1 METRS
6 GIFFIDHQ
14 RSGFGSHVCPQVPG
28 TGSDRLVATGTYA
41 CCRSATTDPEN
52 LVLTSAAI
60 RVKSVGSVKNVEY
73 VKSAV
78 GSARISS
85 FAGVTNRY
93 PRSDSTDQCGCLG
106 ISTRF
111 YHQGILPQDT
121 RRSGSPFY
129 RGRYASRTPADPPPT
144 YIAMGMLWRSRG
156 NQCGMGLLQAV
167 ASRVDSRGFPSLIIS
182 VMLMLLWF
190 FCSSFPC
197 S

>member
-1 METRS
+1 MSAGPRNW
-6 GIFFIDHQ
+6 
-14 RSGFGSHVCPQVPG
+14 
-28 TGSDRLVATGTYA
+28 RLVATGTYA
-41 CCRSATTDPEN
+41 CGRSATTDPEN
-52 LVLTSAAI
+52 LVLMSAAI

-129 RGRYASRTPADPPPT
+129 RGRNASRTPADPPPT
-144 YIAMGMLWRSRG
+144 YIAMGMLRRSRG

-190 FCSSFPC
+190 FCSSFPYP
-197 S
+197 